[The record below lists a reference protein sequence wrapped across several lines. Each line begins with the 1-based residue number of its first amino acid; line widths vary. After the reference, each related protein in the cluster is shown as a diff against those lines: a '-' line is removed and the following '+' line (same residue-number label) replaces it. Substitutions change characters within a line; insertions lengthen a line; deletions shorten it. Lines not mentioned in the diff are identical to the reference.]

1 MRARWKDI
9 KTTNMAALK
18 TPETLK
24 AAIWHHFGFR
34 SNKENEL
41 DKSKAICKACQMEVK
56 YCGNTTNLRNH
67 MMRHHQDIISK
78 PATGPQQMTLKQ
90 TLQLPTNSARS
101 VKITEAIAGFICKDM
116 RPYSVVEN
124 VGFRRLMKVMEP
136 NYVIVSRK
144 RLSEEV
150 IPNMYQTVKD
160 GVMCKL
166 KTAERVGITSVTWTS
181 VATESYMSVTAH
193 YIDELWNL
201 VSYVLQTT
209 EVQTDHRSVSLA
221 EILTKAMEEWGLLS
235 KDPAIVT
242 DNAANMIR
250 AVEITGL
257 THVGCFAHIINLAS
271 QAGLKLPNGKKKCFL
286 QKHLSKSRRSD
297 RIRSDRIE

>member
-1 MRARWKDI
+1 MCARWKDI

-18 TPETLK
+18 IPETLK

-116 RPYSVVEN
+116 RPYSVV
-124 VGFRRLMKVMEP
+124 
-136 NYVIVSRK
+136 
-144 RLSEEV
+144 
-150 IPNMYQTVKD
+150 
-160 GVMCKL
+160 
-166 KTAERVGITSVTWTS
+166 
-181 VATESYMSVTAH
+181 VAA
-193 YIDELWNL
+193 DN
-201 VSYVLQTT
+201 
-209 EVQTDHRSVSLA
+209 RSLNGPSLCQ
-221 EILTKAMEEWGLLS
+221 S
-235 KDPAIVT
+235 
-242 DNAANMIR
+242 
-250 AVEITGL
+250 
-257 THVGCFAHIINLAS
+257 S
-271 QAGLKLPNGKKKCFL
+271 
-286 QKHLSKSRRSD
+286 
-297 RIRSDRIE
+297 